1 MNVNYLS
8 LQETMHGLVKNGKKS
23 EKQVIKQKRQGRKSV
38 EMVPVKEKKLGILKR
53 LKMS

>member
-1 MNVNYLS
+1 MGSSKWEEKL
-8 LQETMHGLVKNGKKS
+8 

>member
-8 LQETMHGLVKNGKKS
+8 LQETMHGLVKNGKKKL

-38 EMVPVKEKKLGILKR
+38 EMVPVKEKK
-53 LKMS
+53 S